1 MHGNIKHFTTGK
13 NRLRNIVKVIP
24 DFDKNRGGVLIKKN
38 QQYLLIGSII
48 IIIAAFV
55 VINSMSS
62 PAADSESVEPNFR
75 AAGQMGSQGSEGL
88 NSRASDELVV
98 AVGTHGGEPETG
110 FNPITGWGNSR
121 EPLVQSTLFKRDSK
135 ANLINDLATDYTVSN
150 DRLKWTVKIRS
161 DVKFHDGMPLTAK
174 DVAFTFN
181 TAANAGGSIDLSVLE
196 KATAVDDYTVEF
208 KLNDPQSTFI
218 NKLVALGIV
227 PEHAY
232 NVETYGSNPV
242 GSGPYKFV
250 QWDKGQQVIF
260 EANPDYYGQ
269 EPYFKKLTMLFMG
282 SDSAFAAAKAGQVN
296 LAEIP
301 ASYANQEVDGMKI
314 ISLDSIDA
322 RGISFPMNPNAGE
335 KTENGYA
342 IGNDV
347 TSDPAIR
354 KALNIG
360 IDRQALIEG
369 ALNGQGKEEFTGVDK
384 LPWGNKEAVFEDG
397 DIEGAKKI
405 LSEGGW
411 TDTDGDGIVE
421 KNELKAEFTLLY
433 PANAQERQALAVS
446 VSEEAKKLGINIK
459 VEGKSW
465 DEIYSLCYST
475 PNVWGYGSLDP
486 TDIYLRYYSKSYDP
500 STQNN
505 VIMYNN
511 SAVDSYLRT
520 AITSPDQETANKNW
534 QLAAWDGTTGFSA
547 KGDAS
552 WMWMATINYVYIMDE
567 DLDIGAPKIQP
578 HGADIFGSILEWK
591 RA

>member
-1 MHGNIKHFTTGK
+1 M
-13 NRLRNIVKVIP
+13 
-24 DFDKNRGGVLIKKN
+24 IKKN

-48 IIIAAFV
+48 IVIAAAIIV
-55 VINSMSS
+55 SSMSS
-62 PAADSESVEPNFR
+62 PAADSEPTEQTSQV
-75 AAGQMGSQGSEGL
+75 AGETALQGSEELSSPG
-88 NSRASDELVV
+88 SDELVA

-121 EPLVQSTLFKRDSK
+121 EPLVQSTLFKRDSE
-135 ANLINDLATDYTVSN
+135 ARLINDLAANYTVSS
-150 DRLKWTVKIRS
+150 DGLKWTVTIRD
-161 DVKFHDGMPLTAK
+161 DVKFHDGMPLTAE

-181 TAANAGGSIDLSVLE
+181 TAANAGGSIDLSMLE
-196 KATAVDDYTVEF
+196 KATATDDYTVEF
-208 KLNDPQSTFI
+208 EMNDPQSTFI

-232 NVETYGSNPV
+232 NAETYGSSPI

-260 EANPDYYGQ
+260 EANQDYYGQ

-282 SDSAFAAAKAGQVN
+282 SDSAFAAAKAGQVD

-301 ASYANQEVDGMKI
+301 SSYAYQTVDGMKI
-314 ISLDSIDA
+314 VSLDSIDA
-322 RGISFPMNPNAGE
+322 RGISFPMNPNTGE
-335 KTENGYA
+335 KTENGYV
-342 IGNDV
+342 IGNNV

-360 IDRQALIEG
+360 IDRQTLVDG

-384 LPWGNKEAVFEDG
+384 LPWGNKEAIFEDG

-405 LSEGGW
+405 LAEGGW

-421 KNELKAEFTLLY
+421 KKGLKAEFTLLY

-446 VSEEAKKLGINIK
+446 MDEEAKKLGINIK

-465 DEIYSLCYST
+465 DEIYTLCYST

-500 STQNN
+500 STRNN

-511 SAVDSYLRT
+511 PAVDKYLRT

-547 KGDAS
+547 EGDAS

-567 DLDIGAPKIQP
+567 DLDIGTPKIQP

>member
-1 MHGNIKHFTTGK
+1 M
-13 NRLRNIVKVIP
+13 
-24 DFDKNRGGVLIKKN
+24 
-38 QQYLLIGSII
+38 LIGSII

>member
-1 MHGNIKHFTTGK
+1 M
-13 NRLRNIVKVIP
+13 
-24 DFDKNRGGVLIKKN
+24 
-38 QQYLLIGSII
+38 LIGSII
-48 IIIAAFV
+48 IVIAAAIIV
-55 VINSMSS
+55 SSMSS
-62 PAADSESVEPNFR
+62 PAADSEPTEQTSQV
-75 AAGQMGSQGSEGL
+75 AGETALQGSEELSSPG
-88 NSRASDELVV
+88 SDELVA

-121 EPLVQSTLFKRDSK
+121 EPLVQSTLFKRDSE
-135 ANLINDLATDYTVSN
+135 ARLINDLAANYTVSS
-150 DRLKWTVKIRS
+150 DGLKWTVTIRD
-161 DVKFHDGMPLTAK
+161 DVKFHDGMPLTAE

-181 TAANAGGSIDLSVLE
+181 TAANAGGSIDLSMLE
-196 KATAVDDYTVEF
+196 KATATDDYTVEF
-208 KLNDPQSTFI
+208 EMNDPQSTFI

-232 NVETYGSNPV
+232 NAETYGSSPI

-260 EANPDYYGQ
+260 EANQDYYGQ

-282 SDSAFAAAKAGQVN
+282 SDSAFAAAKAGQVD

-301 ASYANQEVDGMKI
+301 SSYAYQTVDGMKI
-314 ISLDSIDA
+314 VSLDSIDA
-322 RGISFPMNPNAGE
+322 RGISFPMNPNTGE
-335 KTENGYA
+335 KTENGYV

-360 IDRQALIEG
+360 IDRQALVDG
-369 ALNGQGKEEFTGVDK
+369 ALNGQGEEEFTGVDK
-384 LPWGNKEAVFEDG
+384 LPWGNKEAIFEDG

-405 LSEGGW
+405 LAEGGW

-421 KNELKAEFTLLY
+421 KKGLKAEFTLLY

-446 VSEEAKKLGINIK
+446 MSEEAKKLGINIK

-465 DEIYSLCYST
+465 DEIYTLCYST

-500 STQNN
+500 STRNN

-511 SAVDSYLRT
+511 PAVDNYLRT

-547 KGDAS
+547 EGDAS

-567 DLDIGAPKIQP
+567 DLDIGTPKIQP